1 MDSLAL
7 KIMNAHAAQETFE
20 RLLAEAGLALDGL
33 TVPQGLA
40 ALVAFYRNQRAE
52 DCPAD
57 ADGDML
63 LYQWGM
69 SRGEDGEFFELD
81 LTRQFIL
88 GGDSEDENIWQL
100 SLTFKFVPTEALRAI
115 ESGNK
120 WCPRPR
126 PRAVDYIEG
135 FVRES
140 AAYRAVSESKP
151 ARVELDYFNAG

>member
-1 MDSLAL
+1 
-7 KIMNAHAAQETFE
+7 MNADTAQQSLE
-20 RLLAEAGLALDGL
+20 RLLAEGSLTLDNL
-33 TVPQGLA
+33 SVPQGFA
-40 ALVAFYRNQRAE
+40 VAFAFYRNHRAE

-69 SRGEDGEFFELD
+69 SRGEDGEFFEVD

-100 SLTFKFVPTEALRAI
+100 SLTFKFAPTETLRTI

-126 PRAVDYIEG
+126 ARALDYFEG
-135 FVRES
+135 YVRES
-140 AAYRAVSESKP
+140 AAYQTVSELKP
-151 ARVELDYFNAG
+151 VRVELDYFNAG

>member
-1 MDSLAL
+1 
-7 KIMNAHAAQETFE
+7 MNAHAARETFD
-20 RLLAEAGLALDGL
+20 RHLAEGGLALEGMTL
-33 TVPQGLA
+33 RQGLA
-40 ALVAFYRNQRAE
+40 AMLAFYRNERAE

-69 SRGEDGEFFELD
+69 SLGDEDEFFELD
-81 LTRQFIL
+81 MTRQFIL

-100 SLTFKFVPTEALRAI
+100 SLTLKFAPTEALRAI

-120 WCPRPR
+120 WCPQPR
-126 PRAVDYIEG
+126 PRAVDYFEG

-140 AAYRAVSESKP
+140 EAYRAVSDMEP
-151 ARVELDYFNAG
+151 VRVELDYFNAG